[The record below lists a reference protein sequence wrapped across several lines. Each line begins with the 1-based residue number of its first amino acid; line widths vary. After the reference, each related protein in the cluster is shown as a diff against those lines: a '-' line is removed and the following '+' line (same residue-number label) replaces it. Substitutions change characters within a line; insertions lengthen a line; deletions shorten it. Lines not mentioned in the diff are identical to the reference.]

1 MSYTEHFHLL
11 FTIIFKSKENLDNNI
26 IEKPQ
31 KRCIV
36 ISQIIK
42 VVKRKPNKYLDGQ
55 YFDTKQYRNVNSHKQ
70 YRNILLIIVVRMQTS
85 NLDKLE
91 TLKMNIESLNKFHQI
106 EILKILSKRLCKL
119 NENKSGV
126 YVNMSFLPDDI
137 LEELNKYIEY
147 VNDQTET
154 FVTAEYQKNE
164 FKSSFFVEKED
175 KDNATIHHSTY
186 TR

>member
-1 MSYTEHFHLL
+1 
-11 FTIIFKSKENLDNNI
+11 
-26 IEKPQ
+26 
-31 KRCIV
+31 
-36 ISQIIK
+36 
-42 VVKRKPNKYLDGQ
+42 
-55 YFDTKQYRNVNSHKQ
+55 
-70 YRNILLIIVVRMQTS
+70 MQTS

-91 TLKMNIESLNKFHQI
+91 TLKMKIESLSKFHQI

-126 YVNMSFLPDDI
+126 YVNMSFLPDDL

-147 VNDQTET
+147 VDDQTET
-154 FVTAEYQKNE
+154 FATVEYQKNE

-175 KDNATIHHSTY
+175 KDNPTIQHSTY

>member
-1 MSYTEHFHLL
+1 
-11 FTIIFKSKENLDNNI
+11 
-26 IEKPQ
+26 
-31 KRCIV
+31 
-36 ISQIIK
+36 
-42 VVKRKPNKYLDGQ
+42 
-55 YFDTKQYRNVNSHKQ
+55 
-70 YRNILLIIVVRMQTS
+70 MQTS

-91 TLKMNIESLNKFHQI
+91 TLKMKIEGLSKFHQI

-126 YVNMSFLPDDI
+126 YVNMSFLPDDL

-147 VNDQTET
+147 VDDQTET
-154 FVTAEYQKNE
+154 FATAEYQKNE

-175 KDNATIHHSTY
+175 KDNQTIYHSTY

>member
-1 MSYTEHFHLL
+1 
-11 FTIIFKSKENLDNNI
+11 
-26 IEKPQ
+26 
-31 KRCIV
+31 
-36 ISQIIK
+36 
-42 VVKRKPNKYLDGQ
+42 
-55 YFDTKQYRNVNSHKQ
+55 
-70 YRNILLIIVVRMQTS
+70 MQTS

-91 TLKMNIESLNKFHQI
+91 TLKMKIEGLSKFHQI

-126 YVNMSFLPDDI
+126 YVNMSFLPDDL

-147 VNDQTET
+147 VDDQTET
-154 FVTAEYQKNE
+154 FATAEYQKNE

-175 KDNATIHHSTY
+175 KDNQTLYHSTY

>member
-1 MSYTEHFHLL
+1 M
-11 FTIIFKSKENLDNNI
+11 
-26 IEKPQ
+26 
-31 KRCIV
+31 
-36 ISQIIK
+36 
-42 VVKRKPNKYLDGQ
+42 
-55 YFDTKQYRNVNSHKQ
+55 
-70 YRNILLIIVVRMQTS
+70 IVVNMQTS

-91 TLKMNIESLNKFHQI
+91 TLKMKIEGLSKFHQI

-126 YVNMSFLPDDI
+126 YVNMSFLPDDL

-147 VNDQTET
+147 VDDQTET
-154 FVTAEYQKNE
+154 FATAEYQKNE

-175 KDNATIHHSTY
+175 KDNQTLYHSTY

>member
-1 MSYTEHFHLL
+1 
-11 FTIIFKSKENLDNNI
+11 
-26 IEKPQ
+26 
-31 KRCIV
+31 
-36 ISQIIK
+36 
-42 VVKRKPNKYLDGQ
+42 
-55 YFDTKQYRNVNSHKQ
+55 
-70 YRNILLIIVVRMQTS
+70 MQTS

-91 TLKMNIESLNKFHQI
+91 KLKTKIESMNKFHQI

-126 YVNMSFLPDDI
+126 YVNMSFLPDDL

-147 VNDQTET
+147 VDDQTET
-154 FVTAEYQKNE
+154 FATVEYQKNE

-175 KDNATIHHSTY
+175 KDNQPIHHSTF

>member
-1 MSYTEHFHLL
+1 M
-11 FTIIFKSKENLDNNI
+11 
-26 IEKPQ
+26 
-31 KRCIV
+31 
-36 ISQIIK
+36 
-42 VVKRKPNKYLDGQ
+42 
-55 YFDTKQYRNVNSHKQ
+55 
-70 YRNILLIIVVRMQTS
+70 IVVNMQTS

-91 TLKMNIESLNKFHQI
+91 TLKMKIEGLSKFHQI

-126 YVNMSFLPDDI
+126 YVNMSFLPDDL

-147 VNDQTET
+147 VDDQTET
-154 FVTAEYQKNE
+154 FATAEYQKNE

-175 KDNATIHHSTY
+175 KDNQTIYHSTY